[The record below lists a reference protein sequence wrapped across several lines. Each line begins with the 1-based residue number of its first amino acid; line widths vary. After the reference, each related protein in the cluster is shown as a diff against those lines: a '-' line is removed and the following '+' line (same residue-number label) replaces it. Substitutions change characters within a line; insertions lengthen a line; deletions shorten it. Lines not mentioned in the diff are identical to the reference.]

1 MIAPAGSPCMTLSL
15 AGRLVAVTRPRS
27 DEDALSVRLLE
38 LGARVLEAPAIAI
51 GPPASFED
59 LDRALGALESIA
71 WIAFP
76 SANAVERTLAR
87 AAQLGIPAAAL
98 ARPRLAA
105 IGAPT
110 AARLE
115 RLLRAPDLVPAAA
128 SGDALAAA
136 LAPAVHGLRVLVPRA
151 EESRPELV
159 EGLARAGAQVESPV
173 AYRTVASPPGS
184 LAPLRAALAADSVDA
199 VAFASP
205 SAVRGVVAA
214 LGPEARLLAR
224 TVLAAIGPTTGAE
237 LRARGLTVG
246 VEPARSSGVA
256 LADALAELLGPRP
269 GRNPSG

>member
-1 MIAPAGSPCMTLSL
+1 MTLSL
-15 AGRLVAVTRPRS
+15 AGRLVAPGS
-27 DEDALSVRLLE
+27 GDGDEDALSARLLE

-51 GPPASFED
+51 GPPASFDE
-59 LDRALGALESIA
+59 LDRALGALEGIA
-71 WIAFP
+71 WIAFT

-87 AAQLGIPAAAL
+87 AAELGIPAAAL

-105 IGAPT
+105 IGVAT

-128 SGDALAAA
+128 RGDALAAA
-136 LAPAVHGLRVLVPRA
+136 LAPAVRGLRVLVPRA
-151 EESRPELV
+151 EEGRPELV
-159 EGLARAGAQVESPV
+159 EGLTKAGARVVSPA
-173 AYRTVASPPGS
+173 AYRTVASPPDS
-184 LAPLRAALAADSVDA
+184 LAPLRSALAAHAVDA

-205 SAVRGVVAA
+205 SAVRRVVAA

-237 LRARGLTVG
+237 LRACGLTVG
-246 VEPARSSGVA
+246 VEPARPSGAA